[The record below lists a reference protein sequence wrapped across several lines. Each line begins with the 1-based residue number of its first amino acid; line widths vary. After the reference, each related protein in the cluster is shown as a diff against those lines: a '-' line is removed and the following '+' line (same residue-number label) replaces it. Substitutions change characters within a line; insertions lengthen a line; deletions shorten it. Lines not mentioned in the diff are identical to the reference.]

1 MVNQCYLIEMHE
13 MILSST
19 NRFVLKL
26 HPQIH
31 RCQFTRYSVTNIYS
45 TIFEFDPRSLFFITN
60 FCESQLALMGV
71 AAGLQGMAGEL
82 NWPEELSMTL
92 PTQKSIVM
100 IGYEQGWTT
109 WSSHSRL
116 PGPRF
121 FMCKSLPLFENDISH
136 PSNPLNPPS
145 KTFLF

>member
-116 PGPRF
+116 PGPVSFRV
-121 FMCKSLPLFENDISH
+121 SSDPYLRI
-136 PSNPLNPPS
+136 PSTAPP
-145 KTFLF
+145 THTTPAQ